1 MTNAGKTV
9 LIIEDNIDFHILTKV
24 FLVRNGFEVRSLF
37 DGKTQDVFTFAAG
50 CDVILLDVDLP
61 SQSGAEI
68 SRQLKTNAETSQIPV
83 IMMTGN
89 AEGESIC
96 LQAGADACLIKP
108 FPSANL
114 LDRLQEMLKVKIP
127 FTGIANA

>member
-24 FLVRNGFEVRSLF
+24 ILVKNGFEVKSLF
-37 DGKTQDVFTFAAG
+37 DGKLHDVFTFAAG
-50 CDVILLDVDLP
+50 CHIILLDVDLP

-68 SRQLKTNAETSQIPV
+68 SRQLKNNSETRQIPV

-89 AEGESIC
+89 AEGENIC

-108 FPSANL
+108 FPSAIL
-114 LDRLQEMLKVKIP
+114 LDKIDDALKVKSSVS
-127 FTGIANA
+127 GIANA